1 MAAGRWLPRD
11 TLQTLLT
18 IKHTSILDS
27 LTAACTRGGWDA
39 ALERYRWF
47 TDNNFHNKCRYGVGA
62 LNQVGYQ
69 LMGDGHVADALRAFR
84 LNVEEYPADWN
95 VFDSY
100 GEACMKA
107 GMKEL
112 AIESYERAPALD
124 PSQENPRK
132 MLQQL
137 RQQ

>member
-39 ALERYRWF
+39 ALERYRRF
-47 TDNNFHNKCRYGVGA
+47 TDNNFHNKYRYGVGA